1 MVEGS
6 VLGCDGGGLV
16 VMGVGEAGVMAEV
29 TGTLEVGGGLE
40 DAVVV

>member
-1 MVEGS
+1 M
-6 VLGCDGGGLV
+6 LGCDGGGLVVMV